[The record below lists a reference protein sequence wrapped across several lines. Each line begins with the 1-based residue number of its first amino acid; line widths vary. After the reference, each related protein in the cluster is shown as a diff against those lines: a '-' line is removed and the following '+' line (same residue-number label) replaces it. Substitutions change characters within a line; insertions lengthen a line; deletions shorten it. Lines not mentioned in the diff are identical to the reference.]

1 MGETKREKVAA
12 VVVTYNRKH
21 LLRECLQAL
30 LSQTEPLDEI
40 IVIDNAST
48 DGTDEMVPAEFPQ
61 VTYVRLPENIGGAGG
76 FHEGMKLAY
85 EKGHD
90 WIWVMDDDAEPIKD
104 ALERLAE
111 YFSKENISALACT
124 VKDVNGNISLNHRGF
139 IDFKKIFPLIK
150 NPVPLEVY
158 EKNKIL
164 EIDMASFVGLLVKR
178 SAFSKVGYPMKE
190 FFIHHDDVE
199 YCVRLRQ
206 VGKLLLVTNSVILHK
221 EEGKSKCIEKKF
233 LFRNSSR
240 VPYEKYWLIY
250 YGIRNLVWLS
260 KKYARAKSKF
270 YIKLF
275 RSYLRC
281 LGGIL
286 LFDDKKFRRIHLITN
301 AYIDGLTSNFDNQKA
316 KRILY

>member
-1 MGETKREKVAA
+1 MTNETVCA
-12 VVVTYNRKH
+12 VVVTYNRKE
-21 LLRECLQAL
+21 LVKECLQAL
-30 LSQTEPLDEI
+30 LNQTRPPNEI
-40 IVIDNAST
+40 IVIDNASS
-48 DGTDEMVPAEFPQ
+48 DGTDREIPKQFPQ
-61 VTYVRLPENIGGAGG
+61 ITYVRLPENIGGAGG

-111 YFSKENISALACT
+111 YFTQENISALACT

-150 NPVPLEVY
+150 NPVPLEEY

-164 EIDMASFVGLLVKR
+164 EIDMASFVGLLVKK
-178 SAFSKVGYPMKE
+178 SAVSKVGYPMKE

-199 YCVRLRQ
+199 YCVRLRLI
-206 VGKLLLVTNSVILHK
+206 GRLLLVTDSVILHK
-221 EEGKSKCIEKKF
+221 EGGKSGYIEKKF
-233 LFRNSSR
+233 LYRISSR

-250 YGIRNLVWLS
+250 YGIRNLVWLG
-260 KKYARAKSKF
+260 KKYAKAKSKF
-270 YIKLF
+270 YINLF
-275 RSYLRC
+275 GSYLRC

-286 LFDDKKFRRIHLITN
+286 LFDDKKFKRIHLITN